1 MAADEILGISGQ
13 MDISDIQQSL
23 DKLINDLNLLGVK
36 TDEVSSKMTKALN
49 DIAQSSASDSEKTKQ
64 SVQTLKQGIEE
75 INKSLADTPEAL
87 KKLASEAQTAE
98 ATIDKLQKRLSET
111 TEGSQKWNEINEQL
125 KSQQSLVEKLNNE
138 YLSMLG
144 TFGSTQQYVGTLN
157 AAIDTLNAG
166 RSIST
171 AATGAN
177 ATVHAGAAA
186 AVGTE
191 SVAHGVNAEK
201 IGTETQAVKDNTQAY
216 QKAVEA
222 NQQRTET
229 ANAEA
234 AALDKLTERILQGKT
249 SEEEYIKAK
258 ESAEARYRQLMSEQ
272 TDLLE
277 KEKKAREAATTFKF
291 VDGNIVDNNNE
302 MNARAADA
310 LLERANKLKTEAN
323 EIASSLQRLSDAY
336 TSTAQ
341 KAETE
346 QKRETE
352 STNKTL
358 DAIRAKEDELKK
370 LNEQL
375 EQMQAHHANGWGGD
389 FISTM
394 RKGDNPFT
402 TIKDY
407 FAEGDAI
414 KEKQQQIAEVTA
426 QLEKLRTATEETKT
440 ASTDMWSGMSKN
452 DIATVIQA
460 DINQLKILKN
470 DYSEIAQVYGKNS
483 DKANENKQKQDEITR
498 EIIQGKEK
506 LREMGASY
514 KDVTEE
520 AKKSAKE
527 TQNIGKEAEKAEKK
541 VKGIFG
547 GLKSSFAGLMK
558 GDFSALFGF
567 IGKIGAWGAAI
578 AAVGKGLYDMSKAA
592 EAFRV
597 SLQPLDHYMDSDKI
611 KDLRQNILALSAT
624 TSKSC
629 VDMAQ
634 SATQFVKVWDGLN
647 DSPEAL
653 TRMIK
658 AANEFGALA
667 GKTSAES
674 AKNIAEI
681 SGEYHLTADEA
692 TKMSNVIATASR
704 NTTSSFGEMAEA
716 IKSAGS
722 TASLYGISFKEMSSL
737 IGFSSNQFGG
747 ASKAASKF
755 SMLLMSMSKL
765 QKEYNPSMV
774 GMVTALKNL
783 KEAYDRGENVGEKFM
798 ARNRA
803 TAMYFIKNA
812 EAIEKYTKTIGN
824 AATKEEL
831 LADINTRADVNLKKL
846 NNAWNGFLTSLNAN
860 LTPVLTNILRF
871 FNRIIGGAS
880 RTADEL
886 NYLKNYD
893 KNHKG
898 SRKSA
903 KYVDSATSG
912 MGAFPES
919 AVVAMGANESYQS
932 NKKENLELYR
942 KQRDRLQKWYEA
954 GVNAAKRRYKNASS
968 VALAN
973 AGENVVRNVLKKSGN
988 KYSEFNTDI
997 LDDFLS
1003 RQRRSTYAMQQKTI
1017 NTDVKLGGIGGKEG
1031 TQEKNKTVEKQK
1043 KAQEELNKMLL
1054 ELEQKNIDATI
1065 ALMKE
1070 GTEKKLKEIDNDYKK
1085 RLAEIK
1091 KQEDEFRKKNK
1102 EAGKGT
1108 TLTDAQSKAIEE
1120 SKALASQDRSKK
1132 IEKLNN
1138 DLIESEKSGLYAFL
1152 KEYGDIQDK
1161 KLAITEEYADKIAK
1175 AENAYQ
1181 KASLANQRD
1190 NELKKLDASDVF
1202 EQIDW
1207 ENVFSDLSSHTKKY
1221 LESLRNQLQTLLK
1234 SGKLTDIEDIAKVQE
1249 KINDINS
1256 EISKQGGLFDFV
1268 GEKQQEHIRRINEA
1282 KEAQEALNSAKSKEV
1297 DIEKQYEEALK
1308 AANYKATDLGV
1319 RAIGDDTA
1327 GIQSNLDKFGIDKST
1342 KEYKEMSTLLSQL
1355 AVLEGKLAEARKKT
1369 AKATAEAKSKEDSA
1383 KRSSAQSVADWF
1395 TNAQEFITK
1404 KGIDE
1409 LPELFEKLGM
1419 SGVAKKASEGLS
1431 AFNDA
1436 SGAAVDFANH
1446 NYIGALTKGVSAI
1459 QGFTS
1464 VLGIGG
1470 DNTAKMQ
1477 NSIDALTQ
1485 KNNVLAQCLDNLN
1498 DTIQNSSLYKAQA
1511 AYEDAKKLTAQSE
1524 ANEQNKMYYE
1534 AEKHGRWRVSL
1545 NKSVEDNKGWKT
1557 AMSTVSS
1564 LLGRNIKS
1572 SWDFLHL
1579 SAEEMAKIRDYD
1591 QGETLNKILNEYRKE
1606 GGKNG
1611 KSGEI
1616 PDMVLSYIKNYE
1628 NAQKKLDEQM
1638 TERLTNM
1645 SFDDLKSNFKDT
1657 LKDMSKSAK
1666 DFADDFSGYLFDAV
1680 MDAKIGDLLDN
1691 ELQSFYD
1698 EWAKMAENGLTSDEI
1713 SQLNKKYNDIVQKG
1727 MQYRDEAAKI
1737 TGYAEVSSQ
1746 SATNKAIE
1754 AITADQAST
1763 LIGIGYAMQIAVEQG
1778 NETRA
1783 QICADISVMRSFA
1796 ENMAVNMTEM
1806 RDIQYEG
1813 LGQLQQIVKNTAPI
1827 ILIREDIANMYK
1839 LMKKNY

>member
-13 MDISDIQQSL
+13 MDISDIQSSI
-23 DKLINDLNLLGVK
+23 DKLCDSLTRVGVD
-36 TDEVSSKMTKALN
+36 TEALSERMTKALT
-49 DIAQSSASDSEKTKQ
+49 DVSKSDDDLATKTQ
-64 SVQTLKQGIEE
+64 RAMQI
-75 INKSLADTPEAL
+75 
-87 KKLASEAQTAE
+87 
-98 ATIDKLQKRLSET
+98 
-111 TEGSQKWNEINEQL
+111 L
-125 KSQQSLVEKLNNE
+125 KSAMDDAVKSIQIVPDMIDNANKKVGDIESSISKLNEKLNDTE
-138 YLSMLG
+138 K
-144 TFGSTQQYVGTLN
+144 GSGAFEAITRQIN
-157 AAIDTLNAG
+157 AQKQSLQLAKEDVIELTDSYNHAKN
-166 RSIST
+166 SISEVGG
-171 AATGAN
+171 AYQALGALSVASTGAN
-177 ATVHAGAAA
+177 SAQTVSNSAVSASATAAATATV
-186 AVGTE
+186 
-191 SVAHGVNAEK
+191 
-201 IGTETQAVKDNTQAY
+201 
-216 QKAVEA
+216 
-222 NQQRTET
+222 
-229 ANAEA
+229 AEA
-234 AALDKLTERILQGKT
+234 AAHSANTAAATINAVAESQNAQATQQLTDSLREYISVSAGRAEIDRMQSENAKDLKSDIKLYEDTIKEIQNTLNTSDFSGKIKETTEQIEKYKLKISSYKQEIKNLSADENSTGQGVNYYNRLISSAEQKISDLQKKVNEWGQEQNRLNSDLQEYNTLLDAAKRIQSGEKLTDSFKST
-249 SEEEYIKAK
+249 AK
-258 ESAEARYRQLMSEQ
+258 E
-272 TDLLE
+272 
-277 KEKKAREAATTFKF
+277 
-291 VDGNIVDNNNE
+291 
-302 MNARAADA
+302 
-310 LLERANKLKTEAN
+310 
-323 EIASSLQRLSDAY
+323 
-336 TSTAQ
+336 
-341 KAETE
+341 
-346 QKRETE
+346 
-352 STNKTL
+352 
-358 DAIRAKEDELKK
+358 AKE
-370 LNEQL
+370 
-375 EQMQAHHANGWGGD
+375 
-389 FISTM
+389 T
-394 RKGDNPFT
+394 
-402 TIKDY
+402 
-407 FAEGDAI
+407 
-414 KEKQQQIAEVTA
+414 
-426 QLEKLRTATEETKT
+426 
-440 ASTDMWSGMSKN
+440 
-452 DIATVIQA
+452 
-460 DINQLKILKN
+460 
-470 DYSEIAQVYGKNS
+470 
-483 DKANENKQKQDEITR
+483 
-498 EIIQGKEK
+498 
-506 LREMGASY
+506 
-514 KDVTEE
+514 
-520 AKKSAKE
+520 AKE
-527 TQNIGKEAEKAEKK
+527 TQNIGKEAEAAGKK

-578 AAVGKGLYDMSKAA
+578 AAVGKELYDMSKAA
-592 EAFRV
+592 ESFRV

-824 AATKEEL
+824 AAAKEEL
-831 LADINTRADVNLKKL
+831 LSDINTRADVNLKKL

-1102 EAGKGT
+1102 EAGKGA

-1207 ENVFSDLSSHTKKY
+1207 ENVFADLSSHTKEY
-1221 LESLRNQLQTLLK
+1221 LVSLRTQLQSLLK
-1234 SGKLTDIEDIAKVQE
+1234 SGKLTDVSDISKVQE
-1249 KINDINS
+1249 KINDLNS

-1282 KEAQEALNSAKSKEV
+1282 KEAQEALNLAKSKEV

-1369 AKATAEAKSKEDSA
+1369 AKATAEAKSKEDGA

-1395 TNAQEFITK
+1395 ADAQEFITK

-1409 LPELFEKLGM
+1409 LPGLFENLGM
-1419 SGVAKKASEGLS
+1419 GGVAKKASKGLS

-1436 SGAAVDFANH
+1436 SGAAADFATG
-1446 NYIGALTKGVSAI
+1446 NYVGALTKGVSAI

-1498 DTIQNSSLYKAQA
+1498 NTIQNSSLYEAQN
-1511 AYEDAKKLTAQSE
+1511 AYEEAKKLLAQSE

-1564 LLGRNIKS
+1564 LLGRTVKS

-1579 SAEEMAKIRDYD
+1579 SAEEMKKIRDYD
-1591 QGETLNKILNEYRKE
+1591 GGELLNNILNEYRKE
-1606 GGKNG
+1606 GGKHG
-1611 KSGEI
+1611 KSDQI
-1616 PDMVLSYIKNYE
+1616 PDMVMNYIKNYA
-1628 NAQKKLDEQM
+1628 NAQKELDEQM
-1638 TERLTNM
+1638 IGRLTNI

-1680 MDAKIGDLLDN
+1680 LDAKIGDLLN
-1691 ELQSFYD
+1691 KELQSFYD

-1783 QICADISVMRSFA
+1783 QICADISVMRNFA

>member
-13 MDISDIQQSL
+13 MDISDIQSSI
-23 DKLINDLNLLGVK
+23 DKLCDSLTRVGIDTEALS
-36 TDEVSSKMTKALN
+36 ERMTKALTDVSKSDDDLATKTQRAMQILKSAMDDAVKSIQIVPDMIDNANKRVGDIESSISKLNEKLN
-49 DIAQSSASDSEKTKQ
+49 DTEKGSGAFEAITRQINAQKQSLQLAKEDVIELTDSYNHAKNSISEVSGAYQALGALSVASTGANSAQTVSNSAVSASATAAATAT
-64 SVQTLKQGIEE
+64 V
-75 INKSLADTPEAL
+75 
-87 KKLASEAQTAE
+87 AE
-98 ATIDKLQKRLSET
+98 ATAHSANTAAATANAVAESQNAQATQQLTDSLREYISVSAGRAEIDRMQSENAKDLKSDIKLYEDTIKEIQNTLNTSDFSGKIKET
-111 TEGSQKWNEINEQL
+111 TEQIEKYKLKISSYKQEIKNLSADENSTGQGVNYYNRLISSAEQKISDLQKKVNEWGQEQSRL
-125 KSQQSLVEKLNNE
+125 NSDLQEYNTLLDAAKRIQSGEKLTD
-138 YLSMLG
+138 S
-144 TFGSTQQYVGTLN
+144 FK
-157 AAIDTLNAG
+157 
-166 RSIST
+166 ST
-171 AATGAN
+171 AK
-177 ATVHAGAAA
+177 
-186 AVGTE
+186 E
-191 SVAHGVNAEK
+191 
-201 IGTETQAVKDNTQAY
+201 
-216 QKAVEA
+216 
-222 NQQRTET
+222 
-229 ANAEA
+229 
-234 AALDKLTERILQGKT
+234 
-249 SEEEYIKAK
+249 AK
-258 ESAEARYRQLMSEQ
+258 E
-272 TDLLE
+272 T
-277 KEKKAREAATTFKF
+277 
-291 VDGNIVDNNNE
+291 
-302 MNARAADA
+302 
-310 LLERANKLKTEAN
+310 
-323 EIASSLQRLSDAY
+323 
-336 TSTAQ
+336 
-341 KAETE
+341 
-346 QKRETE
+346 
-352 STNKTL
+352 
-358 DAIRAKEDELKK
+358 
-370 LNEQL
+370 
-375 EQMQAHHANGWGGD
+375 
-389 FISTM
+389 
-394 RKGDNPFT
+394 
-402 TIKDY
+402 
-407 FAEGDAI
+407 
-414 KEKQQQIAEVTA
+414 
-426 QLEKLRTATEETKT
+426 
-440 ASTDMWSGMSKN
+440 
-452 DIATVIQA
+452 
-460 DINQLKILKN
+460 
-470 DYSEIAQVYGKNS
+470 
-483 DKANENKQKQDEITR
+483 
-498 EIIQGKEK
+498 
-506 LREMGASY
+506 
-514 KDVTEE
+514 
-520 AKKSAKE
+520 AKE
-527 TQNIGKEAEKAEKK
+527 TQNIGKEAEAAGKK

-783 KEAYDRGENVGEKFM
+783 KAAYDRGENVGEKFM

-1181 KASLANQRD
+1181 KASLEQQRD
-1190 NELKKLDASDVF
+1190 NELRSINKENIF

-1256 EISKQGGLFDFV
+1256 EISKQGGIFDFV
-1268 GEKQQEHIRRINEA
+1268 GTKQQEQIRRINEA
-1282 KEAQEALNSAKSKEV
+1282 KEAQEALNAAKSKEA

-1342 KEYKEMSTLLSQL
+1342 KEYKEMSTLISQL

-1369 AKATAEAKSKEDSA
+1369 AKATAEAKSKEDGA

-1409 LPELFEKLGM
+1409 LPGLFENLGM

-1436 SGAAVDFANH
+1436 SGAAADFATG
-1446 NYIGALTKGVSAI
+1446 NYVGALTKGVSAI

-1477 NSIDALTQ
+1477 NSIDELTQ
-1485 KNNVLAQCLDNLN
+1485 KNNILAQCLDNLN
-1498 DTIQNSSLYKAQA
+1498 DTIQNSSLYEAQN
-1511 AYEDAKKLTAQSE
+1511 AYEEAKKLTAQSE

-1564 LLGRNIKS
+1564 LLGKTVKS

-1579 SAEEMAKIRDYD
+1579 SAEEMKKIRDYD
-1591 QGETLNKILNEYRKE
+1591 GGELLNNILNEYRKE

-1611 KSGEI
+1611 KSDQI
-1616 PDMVLSYIKNYE
+1616 PDMVTNYIKNYA
-1628 NAQKKLDEQM
+1628 NAQKELDEQM
-1638 TERLTNM
+1638 IRRLTNM

-1666 DFADDFSGYLFDAV
+1666 DFADDFSGYLFNAV
-1680 MDAKIGDLLDN
+1680 LDAKIGDLLDK

-1763 LIGIGYAMQIAVEQG
+1763 LIGISYAMQIAVEQG

>member
-13 MDISDIQQSL
+13 MDISDIQSSI
-23 DKLINDLNLLGVK
+23 DKLCDSLTRVGVD
-36 TDEVSSKMTKALN
+36 TEALSERMTKALT
-49 DIAQSSASDSEKTKQ
+49 DVSKSDDDLATKTQ
-64 SVQTLKQGIEE
+64 RAMQI
-75 INKSLADTPEAL
+75 
-87 KKLASEAQTAE
+87 
-98 ATIDKLQKRLSET
+98 
-111 TEGSQKWNEINEQL
+111 L
-125 KSQQSLVEKLNNE
+125 KSAMDDAVKSIQIVPDMIDNANKKVGDIESSISKLNEKLNDTE
-138 YLSMLG
+138 K
-144 TFGSTQQYVGTLN
+144 GSGAFEAITRQIN
-157 AAIDTLNAG
+157 AQKQSLQLAKEDVIELTDSYNHAKN
-166 RSIST
+166 SISEVGG
-171 AATGAN
+171 AYQALGALSVASTGAN
-177 ATVHAGAAA
+177 SAQTVSNSAVSASATAAATATV
-186 AVGTE
+186 
-191 SVAHGVNAEK
+191 
-201 IGTETQAVKDNTQAY
+201 
-216 QKAVEA
+216 
-222 NQQRTET
+222 
-229 ANAEA
+229 AEA
-234 AALDKLTERILQGKT
+234 AAHSANTAAATANAVAESQNAQATQQLTDSLREYISVSAGRAEIDRMQSENAKDLKSDIKLYEDTIKEIQNTLNTSDFSGKIKETTEQIEKYKLKISSYKQEIKNLSADENSTGQGVNYYNRLISSAEQKISDLHKKVNEWGQEQSRLNSDLQEYNTLLDAAKRIQSGEKLTDSFKST
-249 SEEEYIKAK
+249 AK
-258 ESAEARYRQLMSEQ
+258 E
-272 TDLLE
+272 
-277 KEKKAREAATTFKF
+277 
-291 VDGNIVDNNNE
+291 
-302 MNARAADA
+302 
-310 LLERANKLKTEAN
+310 
-323 EIASSLQRLSDAY
+323 
-336 TSTAQ
+336 
-341 KAETE
+341 
-346 QKRETE
+346 
-352 STNKTL
+352 
-358 DAIRAKEDELKK
+358 AKE
-370 LNEQL
+370 
-375 EQMQAHHANGWGGD
+375 
-389 FISTM
+389 T
-394 RKGDNPFT
+394 
-402 TIKDY
+402 
-407 FAEGDAI
+407 
-414 KEKQQQIAEVTA
+414 
-426 QLEKLRTATEETKT
+426 
-440 ASTDMWSGMSKN
+440 
-452 DIATVIQA
+452 
-460 DINQLKILKN
+460 
-470 DYSEIAQVYGKNS
+470 
-483 DKANENKQKQDEITR
+483 
-498 EIIQGKEK
+498 
-506 LREMGASY
+506 
-514 KDVTEE
+514 
-520 AKKSAKE
+520 AKE
-527 TQNIGKEAEKAEKK
+527 TQNIGKEAEAAGKK

-674 AKNIAEI
+674 AKSIAEI

-783 KEAYDRGENVGEKFM
+783 KAAYDRGENVGEKFM

-919 AVVAMGANESYQS
+919 AVVAMGANESYKS
-932 NKKENLELYR
+932 NRKENLELYR

-1181 KASLANQRD
+1181 KASLEQQRD
-1190 NELKKLDASDVF
+1190 NELRSINKENIF

-1282 KEAQEALNSAKSKEV
+1282 KEAQEALNAAKSKEA

-1327 GIQSNLDKFGIDKST
+1327 DIQSNLDKFGIDKST

-1395 TNAQEFITK
+1395 TNKEQFITEK
-1404 KGIDE
+1404 DIDE

-1564 LLGRNIKS
+1564 LLGRTVKS

>member
-13 MDISDIQQSL
+13 MDISDIQSSI
-23 DKLINDLNLLGVK
+23 DKLCDSLTRVGVD
-36 TDEVSSKMTKALN
+36 TEALSERMTKALT
-49 DIAQSSASDSEKTKQ
+49 DVSKSDDDLATKTQ
-64 SVQTLKQGIEE
+64 RAMQI
-75 INKSLADTPEAL
+75 
-87 KKLASEAQTAE
+87 
-98 ATIDKLQKRLSET
+98 
-111 TEGSQKWNEINEQL
+111 L
-125 KSQQSLVEKLNNE
+125 KSAMDDAVKSIQIVPGMIDNANKKVADIESSISKLNEKLNDTE
-138 YLSMLG
+138 K
-144 TFGSTQQYVGTLN
+144 GSGAFEAITRQIN
-157 AAIDTLNAG
+157 AQKQSLQLAKEDVIELTDSYNHAKN
-166 RSIST
+166 SISEVSG
-171 AATGAN
+171 AYQALGALSVASTGAN
-177 ATVHAGAAA
+177 SAQTVSNSAVSASATAAATATV
-186 AVGTE
+186 
-191 SVAHGVNAEK
+191 
-201 IGTETQAVKDNTQAY
+201 
-216 QKAVEA
+216 
-222 NQQRTET
+222 
-229 ANAEA
+229 AEA
-234 AALDKLTERILQGKT
+234 AAHSTNTVAATANAVAESQNAQATQQLTDSLREYISVSAGRAEIDRMQSENAKDLKSDIKLYEDTIKEIQNTLNTSDFSGKIKETTEQIEKYKLKISSYKQEIKNLSADENSTGQGVNYYNRLISSAEQKISNLQQKVNEWGQEQNRLNSDLQEYNTLLDAAKRIQSGEKLTDSFKST
-249 SEEEYIKAK
+249 AK
-258 ESAEARYRQLMSEQ
+258 E
-272 TDLLE
+272 
-277 KEKKAREAATTFKF
+277 
-291 VDGNIVDNNNE
+291 
-302 MNARAADA
+302 
-310 LLERANKLKTEAN
+310 
-323 EIASSLQRLSDAY
+323 
-336 TSTAQ
+336 
-341 KAETE
+341 
-346 QKRETE
+346 
-352 STNKTL
+352 
-358 DAIRAKEDELKK
+358 AKE
-370 LNEQL
+370 
-375 EQMQAHHANGWGGD
+375 
-389 FISTM
+389 T
-394 RKGDNPFT
+394 
-402 TIKDY
+402 
-407 FAEGDAI
+407 
-414 KEKQQQIAEVTA
+414 
-426 QLEKLRTATEETKT
+426 
-440 ASTDMWSGMSKN
+440 
-452 DIATVIQA
+452 
-460 DINQLKILKN
+460 
-470 DYSEIAQVYGKNS
+470 
-483 DKANENKQKQDEITR
+483 
-498 EIIQGKEK
+498 
-506 LREMGASY
+506 
-514 KDVTEE
+514 
-520 AKKSAKE
+520 AKE
-527 TQNIGKEAEKAEKK
+527 TQNIGKEAEAAGKK

-578 AAVGKGLYDMSKAA
+578 ATVGKGLYDMSKAA

-912 MGAFPES
+912 IGAFPES

-973 AGENVVRNVLKKSGN
+973 AGENVVRNVLKKYGN

-997 LDDFLS
+997 LDDFLL

-1108 TLTDAQSKAIEE
+1108 TLTDAESKAIED
-1120 SKALASQDRSKK
+1120 SKTLASQDRSKK

-1181 KASLANQRD
+1181 KASLEQQRD
-1190 NELKKLDASDVF
+1190 NELRSINKENIF

-1207 ENVFSDLSSHTKKY
+1207 ENVFSDLSSHTKEY

-1369 AKATAEAKSKEDSA
+1369 AKATAEAKSKEDGA

-1395 TNAQEFITK
+1395 ADAQEFITK

-1409 LPELFEKLGM
+1409 LPGLFENLGM
-1419 SGVAKKASEGLS
+1419 GGVAKKASKGLS

-1436 SGAAVDFANH
+1436 SGAAADFATG
-1446 NYIGALTKGVSAI
+1446 NYVGALTKGVSAI

-1545 NKSVEDNKGWKT
+1545 NKSVEDNKGWKS

-1564 LLGRNIKS
+1564 LLGRTVKS

-1638 TERLTNM
+1638 KGRLTNM
-1645 SFDDLKSNFKDT
+1645 SFDDLKSNFKNT

>member
-13 MDISDIQQSL
+13 MDISDIQSSI
-23 DKLINDLNLLGVK
+23 DKLCDSLTRVGVD
-36 TDEVSSKMTKALN
+36 TEALSERMTKALT
-49 DIAQSSASDSEKTKQ
+49 DVSKSDDDLATKTQ
-64 SVQTLKQGIEE
+64 RAMQI
-75 INKSLADTPEAL
+75 
-87 KKLASEAQTAE
+87 
-98 ATIDKLQKRLSET
+98 
-111 TEGSQKWNEINEQL
+111 L
-125 KSQQSLVEKLNNE
+125 KSAMDDAVKSIQIVPDMIDNANKKVGDIESSISKLNEKLNDTE
-138 YLSMLG
+138 K
-144 TFGSTQQYVGTLN
+144 GSGAFEAITRQIN
-157 AAIDTLNAG
+157 AQKQSLQLAKEDVIELTDSYNHAKN
-166 RSIST
+166 SISEVGG
-171 AATGAN
+171 AYQALGALSVASTGAN
-177 ATVHAGAAA
+177 SAQTVSNSAVSASATAAATATV
-186 AVGTE
+186 
-191 SVAHGVNAEK
+191 
-201 IGTETQAVKDNTQAY
+201 
-216 QKAVEA
+216 
-222 NQQRTET
+222 
-229 ANAEA
+229 AEA
-234 AALDKLTERILQGKT
+234 AAHSANTAAATANAVAESQNAQATQQLTDSLREYISVSAGRAEIDRMQSENAKDLKSDIKLYEDTIKEIQNTLNTSDFSGKIKETTEQIEKYKLKISSYKQEIKNLSADENSTGQGVNYYNRLISSAEQKISDLQKKVNEWGQEHSRLNSDLQEYNTLLDAAKRIQSGEKLTDSFKST
-249 SEEEYIKAK
+249 AK
-258 ESAEARYRQLMSEQ
+258 E
-272 TDLLE
+272 
-277 KEKKAREAATTFKF
+277 
-291 VDGNIVDNNNE
+291 
-302 MNARAADA
+302 
-310 LLERANKLKTEAN
+310 
-323 EIASSLQRLSDAY
+323 
-336 TSTAQ
+336 
-341 KAETE
+341 
-346 QKRETE
+346 
-352 STNKTL
+352 
-358 DAIRAKEDELKK
+358 AKE
-370 LNEQL
+370 
-375 EQMQAHHANGWGGD
+375 
-389 FISTM
+389 T
-394 RKGDNPFT
+394 
-402 TIKDY
+402 
-407 FAEGDAI
+407 
-414 KEKQQQIAEVTA
+414 
-426 QLEKLRTATEETKT
+426 
-440 ASTDMWSGMSKN
+440 
-452 DIATVIQA
+452 
-460 DINQLKILKN
+460 
-470 DYSEIAQVYGKNS
+470 
-483 DKANENKQKQDEITR
+483 
-498 EIIQGKEK
+498 
-506 LREMGASY
+506 
-514 KDVTEE
+514 
-520 AKKSAKE
+520 AKE

-1207 ENVFSDLSSHTKKY
+1207 ENVFADLSSHTKEY
-1221 LESLRNQLQTLLK
+1221 LVSLRTQLQSLLK
-1234 SGKLTDIEDIAKVQE
+1234 SGKLTDVSDISKVQE
-1249 KINDINS
+1249 KINDLNA
-1256 EISKQGGLFDFV
+1256 EISKQGGIFDFV
-1268 GEKQQEHIRRINEA
+1268 GTKQQEQIRRINEA
-1282 KEAQEALNSAKSKEV
+1282 KEAQEALNAAKSKEA

-1327 GIQSNLDKFGIDKST
+1327 DIQSNLDKFGIDKST

-1395 TNAQEFITK
+1395 TNKEQFITEK
-1404 KGIDE
+1404 DIDE

-1485 KNNVLAQCLDNLN
+1485 QNNVFAQCLDNLN

-1511 AYEDAKKLTAQSE
+1511 AYKDAKKLIAQSE

-1534 AEKHGRWRVSL
+1534 AEKHGRLRVSL
-1545 NKSVEDNKGWKT
+1545 NKSVEDNKGWKR

-1564 LLGRNIKS
+1564 LLGRTVKS

-1579 SAEEMAKIRDYD
+1579 SAEEMAKIRNYD
-1591 QGETLNKILNEYRKE
+1591 QGETLDKILNEYRKE

-1616 PDMVLSYIKNYE
+1616 PNMVLSYIKNYE
-1628 NAQKKLDEQM
+1628 NAQKKLDKQM
-1638 TERLTNM
+1638 TGRLSNM
-1645 SFDDLKSNFKDT
+1645 SFDDLKSNFKNT

-1680 MDAKIGDLLDN
+1680 MDAKIGDLLDK

-1713 SQLNKKYNDIVQKG
+1713 SQLNKKYNDIVLKG

>member
-13 MDISDIQQSL
+13 MDISDIQSSI
-23 DKLINDLNLLGVK
+23 DKLCDSLTRVGIDTEALS
-36 TDEVSSKMTKALN
+36 ERMTKALTDVSKSDDDLATKTQRAMQILKSAMDDAVKSIQIVPDMIDNANKRVGDIESSISKLNEKLN
-49 DIAQSSASDSEKTKQ
+49 DTEKGSGAFEAITRQINAQKQSLQLAKEDVIELTDSYNHAKNSISEVSGAYQALGALSVASTGANSAQTVSNSAVSASATAAATAT
-64 SVQTLKQGIEE
+64 V
-75 INKSLADTPEAL
+75 
-87 KKLASEAQTAE
+87 AE
-98 ATIDKLQKRLSET
+98 ATAHSANTAAATANAVAESQNAQATQQLTDSLRGYISVSAGRAEIDRMQSENAKDLKSDIKLYEDTIKEIQNTLNTSDFSGKIKET
-111 TEGSQKWNEINEQL
+111 TEQIEKYKLKISSYKQEIKNLSADENSTGQGVNYYNRLISSAEQKISDLQKKVNEWGQEQSRL
-125 KSQQSLVEKLNNE
+125 NSDLQEYNTLLDAAKRIQSGEKLTD
-138 YLSMLG
+138 S
-144 TFGSTQQYVGTLN
+144 FK
-157 AAIDTLNAG
+157 
-166 RSIST
+166 ST
-171 AATGAN
+171 AK
-177 ATVHAGAAA
+177 
-186 AVGTE
+186 E
-191 SVAHGVNAEK
+191 
-201 IGTETQAVKDNTQAY
+201 
-216 QKAVEA
+216 
-222 NQQRTET
+222 
-229 ANAEA
+229 
-234 AALDKLTERILQGKT
+234 
-249 SEEEYIKAK
+249 AK
-258 ESAEARYRQLMSEQ
+258 E
-272 TDLLE
+272 T
-277 KEKKAREAATTFKF
+277 
-291 VDGNIVDNNNE
+291 
-302 MNARAADA
+302 
-310 LLERANKLKTEAN
+310 
-323 EIASSLQRLSDAY
+323 
-336 TSTAQ
+336 
-341 KAETE
+341 
-346 QKRETE
+346 
-352 STNKTL
+352 
-358 DAIRAKEDELKK
+358 
-370 LNEQL
+370 
-375 EQMQAHHANGWGGD
+375 
-389 FISTM
+389 
-394 RKGDNPFT
+394 
-402 TIKDY
+402 
-407 FAEGDAI
+407 
-414 KEKQQQIAEVTA
+414 
-426 QLEKLRTATEETKT
+426 
-440 ASTDMWSGMSKN
+440 
-452 DIATVIQA
+452 
-460 DINQLKILKN
+460 
-470 DYSEIAQVYGKNS
+470 
-483 DKANENKQKQDEITR
+483 
-498 EIIQGKEK
+498 
-506 LREMGASY
+506 
-514 KDVTEE
+514 
-520 AKKSAKE
+520 AKE
-527 TQNIGKEAEKAEKK
+527 TQNIGKEAEAAGKK

-567 IGKIGAWGAAI
+567 VGKIGAWGAAI

-674 AKNIAEI
+674 AKSIAEI

-812 EAIEKYTKTIGN
+812 EAIEKYTKAIGN

-932 NKKENLELYR
+932 NKKENLKLYR

-1181 KASLANQRD
+1181 KASLEQQRD
-1190 NELKKLDASDVF
+1190 NELRSINKENIF

-1409 LPELFEKLGM
+1409 LPELFENLGM

-1464 VLGIGG
+1464 FLGIGG

-1579 SAEEMAKIRDYD
+1579 SADEMAKIRDYD

-1638 TERLTNM
+1638 TGRLTNM

-1763 LIGIGYAMQIAVEQG
+1763 LIGISYAMQIAVEQG

>member
-13 MDISDIQQSL
+13 MDISDIQSSL
-23 DKLINDLNLLGVK
+23 DKLCDSLTRVGVD
-36 TDEVSSKMTKALN
+36 TEALSERMTKALSDVSQSDN
-49 DIAQSSASDSEKTKQ
+49 DLATKTQRAMQILKSAMDEAVKSIQIVPNMIDDANKKVGDIESSISKLNEKLNDTEKGSGAFEAITRQINAQKQSLQLAKEDVIELTDSYNHAKNSISEVGGAYQALGALSVASTGANSAQTVSNSAVSASAT
-64 SVQTLKQGIEE
+64 TAAAAI
-75 INKSLADTPEAL
+75 
-87 KKLASEAQTAE
+87 TAE
-98 ATIDKLQKRLSET
+98 AGANT
-111 TEGSQKWNEINEQL
+111 
-125 KSQQSLVEKLNNE
+125 
-138 YLSMLG
+138 
-144 TFGSTQQYVGTLN
+144 
-157 AAIDTLNAG
+157 
-166 RSIST
+166 IST
-171 AATGAN
+171 AA
-177 ATVHAGAAA
+177 AAA
-186 AVGTE
+186 NTAAKSENAQATQQLTKSLKEYMSVEAGQAEIERMQTE
-191 SVAHGVNAEK
+191 S
-201 IGTETQAVKDNTQAY
+201 
-216 QKAVEA
+216 
-222 NQQRTET
+222 
-229 ANAEA
+229 
-234 AALDKLTERILQGKT
+234 
-249 SEEEYIKAK
+249 AK
-258 ESAEARYRQLMSEQ
+258 EL
-272 TDLLE
+272 
-277 KEKKAREAATTFKF
+277 
-291 VDGNIVDNNNE
+291 
-302 MNARAADA
+302 
-310 LLERANKLKTEAN
+310 
-323 EIASSLQRLSDAY
+323 
-336 TSTAQ
+336 
-341 KAETE
+341 
-346 QKRETE
+346 
-352 STNKTL
+352 
-358 DAIRAKEDELKK
+358 
-370 LNEQL
+370 
-375 EQMQAHHANGWGGD
+375 
-389 FISTM
+389 
-394 RKGDNPFT
+394 
-402 TIKDY
+402 
-407 FAEGDAI
+407 
-414 KEKQQQIAEVTA
+414 
-426 QLEKLRTATEETKT
+426 
-440 ASTDMWSGMSKN
+440 
-452 DIATVIQA
+452 QA
-460 DINQLKILKN
+460 DIKMYEEVIKSIQDTLGTKF
-470 DYSEIAQVYGKNS
+470 GKSLEETN
-483 DKANENKQKQDEITR
+483 AAIEKQKSKLEEYKQALANLTAEENVGGGGTLYYNARIRETQ
-498 EIIQGKEK
+498 EIIEQLQAQAHEQETLNNDLQEYNTLLDVAKRIQKGEN
-506 LREMGASY
+506 LTGSY
-514 KDVTEE
+514 KEAAKE
-520 AKKSAKE
+520 AKETAKE
-527 TQNIGKEAEKAEKK
+527 TQNIGKEAEAAGKK
-541 VKGIFG
+541 VKRIFG

-674 AKNIAEI
+674 AKSIAEI

-692 TKMSNVIATASR
+692 TKISNVIATASR

-783 KEAYDRGENVGEKFM
+783 KAAYDRGENVGEKFM

-919 AVVAMGANESYQS
+919 TVVAMGANESYRN
-932 NKKENLELYR
+932 NKKENLELYK

-954 GVNAAKRRYKNASS
+954 GVNAAKRRYQNASP

-1017 NTDVKLGGIGGKEG
+1017 NTNVKLGGIGGKQG
-1031 TQEKNKTVEKQK
+1031 KNETAEKQK

-1065 ALMKE
+1065 ALMQE

-1181 KASLANQRD
+1181 KASLEQQRD
-1190 NELKKLDASDVF
+1190 NELRSIDKENIF

-1369 AKATAEAKSKEDSA
+1369 AKATAEAKSKEDGA
-1383 KRSSAQSVADWF
+1383 KRSSAQRVADWF
-1395 TNAQEFITK
+1395 ADAQEFITK

-1409 LPELFEKLGM
+1409 LPNLFENLGM
-1419 SGVAKKASEGLS
+1419 SGVAKKASDGLS
-1431 AFNDA
+1431 AFNNA
-1436 SGAAVDFANH
+1436 SGAAADFASG

-1459 QGFTS
+1459 QDFTS

-1477 NSIDALTQ
+1477 DSIDALAQ

-1545 NKSVEDNKGWKT
+1545 NKSVEDNKGWKR
-1557 AMSTVSS
+1557 AMSTVTSI
-1564 LLGRNIKS
+1564 LGKTVKS

-1666 DFADDFSGYLFDAV
+1666 DFADDFSGYLFNAV
-1680 MDAKIGDLLDN
+1680 LDAKIGDLLDK

-1763 LIGIGYAMQIAVEQG
+1763 LIGISYAMQIAVEQG

>member
-13 MDISDIQQSL
+13 MDISDIQSSI
-23 DKLINDLNLLGVK
+23 DKLCDSLTRVGIDTEALS
-36 TDEVSSKMTKALN
+36 ERMTKALT
-49 DIAQSSASDSEKTKQ
+49 DVSKSDDDLATKTQ
-64 SVQTLKQGIEE
+64 RAMQI
-75 INKSLADTPEAL
+75 
-87 KKLASEAQTAE
+87 
-98 ATIDKLQKRLSET
+98 
-111 TEGSQKWNEINEQL
+111 L
-125 KSQQSLVEKLNNE
+125 KSAMDDAVKSIQIVPDMIDNANKRVGDIESSISKLNEKLNDTE
-138 YLSMLG
+138 K
-144 TFGSTQQYVGTLN
+144 GSGAFEAITRQIN
-157 AAIDTLNAG
+157 AQKQSLQLAKEDVIELTDSYNHAKN
-166 RSIST
+166 SISEVSG
-171 AATGAN
+171 AYQALGALSVASTGAN
-177 ATVHAGAAA
+177 SAQTVSNSAVSASATAAATATV
-186 AVGTE
+186 
-191 SVAHGVNAEK
+191 
-201 IGTETQAVKDNTQAY
+201 
-216 QKAVEA
+216 
-222 NQQRTET
+222 
-229 ANAEA
+229 AEA
-234 AALDKLTERILQGKT
+234 AAHSANTAAATANAVAESQNAQATQQLTDSLREYISVSAGRAEIDRMQSENAKDLKSDIKLYEDTIKEIQNTLNTSDFSGKIKETTEQIEKYKLKISSYKQEIKNLSADENSTGQGVNYYNRLISSAEQKISDLQKKVNEWGQEQSRLNSDLQEYNTLLDAAKRIQSGEKLTDSFKST
-249 SEEEYIKAK
+249 AK
-258 ESAEARYRQLMSEQ
+258 E
-272 TDLLE
+272 
-277 KEKKAREAATTFKF
+277 
-291 VDGNIVDNNNE
+291 
-302 MNARAADA
+302 
-310 LLERANKLKTEAN
+310 
-323 EIASSLQRLSDAY
+323 
-336 TSTAQ
+336 
-341 KAETE
+341 
-346 QKRETE
+346 
-352 STNKTL
+352 
-358 DAIRAKEDELKK
+358 AKE
-370 LNEQL
+370 
-375 EQMQAHHANGWGGD
+375 
-389 FISTM
+389 T
-394 RKGDNPFT
+394 
-402 TIKDY
+402 
-407 FAEGDAI
+407 
-414 KEKQQQIAEVTA
+414 
-426 QLEKLRTATEETKT
+426 
-440 ASTDMWSGMSKN
+440 
-452 DIATVIQA
+452 
-460 DINQLKILKN
+460 
-470 DYSEIAQVYGKNS
+470 
-483 DKANENKQKQDEITR
+483 
-498 EIIQGKEK
+498 
-506 LREMGASY
+506 
-514 KDVTEE
+514 
-520 AKKSAKE
+520 AKE

-681 SGEYHLTADEA
+681 SEEYHLTADEA

-812 EAIEKYTKTIGN
+812 EAIEKYTKTIDN

-1065 ALMKE
+1065 ALMQE

-1085 RLAEIK
+1085 RLAEIE

-1102 EAGKGT
+1102 EAGKGA

-1120 SKALASQDRSKK
+1120 SKTLASQDRSKK

-1181 KASLANQRD
+1181 KASLEQQRD
-1190 NELKKLDASDVF
+1190 NELRSIDKENVF

-1221 LESLRNQLQTLLK
+1221 LESLRSQLQSLLK
-1234 SGKLTDIEDIAKVQE
+1234 SGKLTDVSDISKVQE
-1249 KINDINS
+1249 KINDLNA
-1256 EISKQGGLFDFV
+1256 EISKQGGIFDFV
-1268 GEKQQEHIRRINEA
+1268 GTKQQEQIRRINEA
-1282 KEAQEALNSAKSKEV
+1282 KEAQEALNAAKSKEA

-1327 GIQSNLDKFGIDKST
+1327 DIQSNLDKFGIDKST

-1355 AVLEGKLAEARKKT
+1355 VVLEGKLAEARKKT

-1395 TNAQEFITK
+1395 TKAQEFITK

-1409 LPELFEKLGM
+1409 LPGLFENLGM
-1419 SGVAKKASEGLS
+1419 DGVANKASEGLS

-1436 SGAAVDFANH
+1436 SGAAADFATG

-1485 KNNVLAQCLDNLN
+1485 KNNILAQCLDNLN

-1511 AYEDAKKLTAQSE
+1511 AYEEAKKLTEQSE
-1524 ANEQNKMYYE
+1524 INEQNKMYYE
-1534 AEKHGRWRVSL
+1534 AEKRDRWRVSL
-1545 NKSVEDNKGWKT
+1545 NKSVEDNKGWKR
-1557 AMSTVSS
+1557 AMSTVSTI
-1564 LLGRNIKS
+1564 LGKTVKS

-1579 SAEEMAKIRDYD
+1579 SAKEMKEIRNYD
-1591 QGETLNKILNEYRKE
+1591 GGVLLNNILNEYRKE

-1616 PDMVLSYIKNYE
+1616 PDMVLSYIKNYA
-1628 NAQKKLDEQM
+1628 NAQKELDEQM
-1638 TERLTNM
+1638 MGRLTNM

-1657 LKDMSKSAK
+1657 LKDMGKSAQ

-1680 MDAKIGDLLDN
+1680 LDAKIGDLLDN

>member
-13 MDISDIQQSL
+13 MDISDIQSSI
-23 DKLINDLNLLGVK
+23 DKLCDSLTRVGIDTEALS
-36 TDEVSSKMTKALN
+36 ERMTKALT
-49 DIAQSSASDSEKTKQ
+49 DVSKSDDDLATKTQ
-64 SVQTLKQGIEE
+64 RAMQI
-75 INKSLADTPEAL
+75 
-87 KKLASEAQTAE
+87 
-98 ATIDKLQKRLSET
+98 
-111 TEGSQKWNEINEQL
+111 L
-125 KSQQSLVEKLNNE
+125 KSAMDDAVKSIQIVPDMIDNANKRVGDIESSISKLNEKLNDTE
-138 YLSMLG
+138 K
-144 TFGSTQQYVGTLN
+144 GSGAFEAITRQIN
-157 AAIDTLNAG
+157 AQKQSLQLAKEDVIELTDSYNHAKN
-166 RSIST
+166 SISEVGG
-171 AATGAN
+171 AYQALGALSVASTGAN
-177 ATVHAGAAA
+177 SAQTVSNSAVSASATAAATATV
-186 AVGTE
+186 
-191 SVAHGVNAEK
+191 
-201 IGTETQAVKDNTQAY
+201 
-216 QKAVEA
+216 
-222 NQQRTET
+222 
-229 ANAEA
+229 AEA
-234 AALDKLTERILQGKT
+234 AAHSANTAAATANAVAESQNAQATQQLSDSLREYISVSAGRAEIDRMQSENAKDLKSDIKLYEDTIKEIQNTLNTSDFSGKIKETTEQIEKYKLKISSYKQEIKNLSADENSTGQGVNYYNRLISSAEQKISDLQQKVNEWGQEQSRLNSDLQEYNTLLDAAKRIQSGEKLTDSFKST
-249 SEEEYIKAK
+249 AK
-258 ESAEARYRQLMSEQ
+258 E
-272 TDLLE
+272 
-277 KEKKAREAATTFKF
+277 
-291 VDGNIVDNNNE
+291 
-302 MNARAADA
+302 
-310 LLERANKLKTEAN
+310 
-323 EIASSLQRLSDAY
+323 
-336 TSTAQ
+336 
-341 KAETE
+341 
-346 QKRETE
+346 
-352 STNKTL
+352 
-358 DAIRAKEDELKK
+358 AKE
-370 LNEQL
+370 
-375 EQMQAHHANGWGGD
+375 
-389 FISTM
+389 T
-394 RKGDNPFT
+394 
-402 TIKDY
+402 
-407 FAEGDAI
+407 
-414 KEKQQQIAEVTA
+414 
-426 QLEKLRTATEETKT
+426 
-440 ASTDMWSGMSKN
+440 
-452 DIATVIQA
+452 
-460 DINQLKILKN
+460 
-470 DYSEIAQVYGKNS
+470 
-483 DKANENKQKQDEITR
+483 
-498 EIIQGKEK
+498 
-506 LREMGASY
+506 
-514 KDVTEE
+514 
-520 AKKSAKE
+520 AKE

-1207 ENVFSDLSSHTKKY
+1207 ENVFADLSSHTKEY
-1221 LESLRNQLQTLLK
+1221 LVSLRTQLQSLLK
-1234 SGKLTDIEDIAKVQE
+1234 SGKLTDVSDISKVQE
-1249 KINDINS
+1249 KINDLNA
-1256 EISKQGGLFDFV
+1256 EISKQGGIFDFV
-1268 GEKQQEHIRRINEA
+1268 GTKQQEQIRRINEA
-1282 KEAQEALNSAKSKEV
+1282 KEAQEALNAAKSKEA

-1327 GIQSNLDKFGIDKST
+1327 DIQSNLDKFGIDKST

-1395 TNAQEFITK
+1395 TNKKQFITEK
-1404 KGIDE
+1404 DIDE

-1545 NKSVEDNKGWKT
+1545 NKSVEDNKGWKS

-1564 LLGRNIKS
+1564 LLGRTVKS

-1638 TERLTNM
+1638 TGRLTNM
-1645 SFDDLKSNFKDT
+1645 SFDDLKSNFKNT

>member
-13 MDISDIQQSL
+13 MDISDIQSSI
-23 DKLINDLNLLGVK
+23 DKLCDSLTRVGVD
-36 TDEVSSKMTKALN
+36 TEALSERMTKALT
-49 DIAQSSASDSEKTKQ
+49 DVSKSDDDLATKTQ
-64 SVQTLKQGIEE
+64 RAMQI
-75 INKSLADTPEAL
+75 
-87 KKLASEAQTAE
+87 
-98 ATIDKLQKRLSET
+98 
-111 TEGSQKWNEINEQL
+111 L
-125 KSQQSLVEKLNNE
+125 KSAMDDAVKSIQIVPDMIDNANKKVGDIESSISKLNEKLNDTE
-138 YLSMLG
+138 K
-144 TFGSTQQYVGTLN
+144 GSGAFEAITRQIN
-157 AAIDTLNAG
+157 AQKQSLQLAKEDVIELTDSYNHAKN
-166 RSIST
+166 SISEVSG
-171 AATGAN
+171 AYQALGALSVASTGAN
-177 ATVHAGAAA
+177 SAQTVSNSAVSASATAAATATV
-186 AVGTE
+186 
-191 SVAHGVNAEK
+191 
-201 IGTETQAVKDNTQAY
+201 
-216 QKAVEA
+216 
-222 NQQRTET
+222 
-229 ANAEA
+229 AEA
-234 AALDKLTERILQGKT
+234 AAHSTNTAAATANAVAESQNAQATQQLTDSLREYISVSAGRAEIDRMQSENAKDLKSDIKLYEDTIKEIQNTLNTSDFSGKIKETTEQIEKYKLKISSYKQEIKNLSADENSTGQGVNYYNRLISSAEQKISDLQKKVNEWGQEQSRLNSDLQEYNTLLDAAKRIQSGEKLTDSFKST
-249 SEEEYIKAK
+249 AK
-258 ESAEARYRQLMSEQ
+258 E
-272 TDLLE
+272 
-277 KEKKAREAATTFKF
+277 
-291 VDGNIVDNNNE
+291 
-302 MNARAADA
+302 
-310 LLERANKLKTEAN
+310 
-323 EIASSLQRLSDAY
+323 
-336 TSTAQ
+336 
-341 KAETE
+341 
-346 QKRETE
+346 
-352 STNKTL
+352 
-358 DAIRAKEDELKK
+358 AKE
-370 LNEQL
+370 
-375 EQMQAHHANGWGGD
+375 
-389 FISTM
+389 T
-394 RKGDNPFT
+394 
-402 TIKDY
+402 
-407 FAEGDAI
+407 
-414 KEKQQQIAEVTA
+414 
-426 QLEKLRTATEETKT
+426 
-440 ASTDMWSGMSKN
+440 
-452 DIATVIQA
+452 
-460 DINQLKILKN
+460 
-470 DYSEIAQVYGKNS
+470 
-483 DKANENKQKQDEITR
+483 
-498 EIIQGKEK
+498 
-506 LREMGASY
+506 
-514 KDVTEE
+514 
-520 AKKSAKE
+520 AKE
-527 TQNIGKEAEKAEKK
+527 TQNIGKEAEAAGKK

-674 AKNIAEI
+674 AKNISEI

-973 AGENVVRNVLKKSGN
+973 AGENVVRNVLKKYGN

-1108 TLTDAQSKAIEE
+1108 TLTDAQSKAIED
-1120 SKALASQDRSKK
+1120 SKTLASQDRSKK

-1181 KASLANQRD
+1181 KASLEQQRD
-1190 NELKKLDASDVF
+1190 NELRSINKENIF

-1207 ENVFSDLSSHTKKY
+1207 ENVFSDLSSHTKEY

-1369 AKATAEAKSKEDSA
+1369 AKATAEAKSKEDGA

-1395 TNAQEFITK
+1395 ADAQEFITK

-1409 LPELFEKLGM
+1409 LPGLFENLGM
-1419 SGVAKKASEGLS
+1419 GGVAKKASKGLS

-1436 SGAAVDFANH
+1436 SGAAADFATG
-1446 NYIGALTKGVSAI
+1446 NYVGALTKGVSAI

-1534 AEKHGRWRVSL
+1534 AEKHGRWRASL
-1545 NKSVEDNKGWKT
+1545 NKSVEDNKGWKS

-1564 LLGRNIKS
+1564 LLGRTVKS

-1591 QGETLNKILNEYRKE
+1591 QGKTLNKILNEYRKE

-1611 KSGEI
+1611 KSSEI

-1638 TERLTNM
+1638 AGRLTNM

-1680 MDAKIGDLLDN
+1680 LDAKIGDLLDK

>member
-13 MDISDIQQSL
+13 MDISDIQSSI
-23 DKLINDLNLLGVK
+23 DKLCDSLTRVGVD
-36 TDEVSSKMTKALN
+36 TEALSERMTKALT
-49 DIAQSSASDSEKTKQ
+49 DVSKSDDDLATKTQ
-64 SVQTLKQGIEE
+64 RAMQI
-75 INKSLADTPEAL
+75 
-87 KKLASEAQTAE
+87 
-98 ATIDKLQKRLSET
+98 
-111 TEGSQKWNEINEQL
+111 L
-125 KSQQSLVEKLNNE
+125 KSAMDDAVKSIQIVPDMIDNANKRVGDIESSISKLNEKLNDTE
-138 YLSMLG
+138 K
-144 TFGSTQQYVGTLN
+144 GSGAFEAITRQIN
-157 AAIDTLNAG
+157 AQKQSLQLAKEDVIELTDSYNHAKN
-166 RSIST
+166 SISEVGG
-171 AATGAN
+171 AYQALGALSVASTGAN
-177 ATVHAGAAA
+177 SAQTVSNSAVSASATAAATATV
-186 AVGTE
+186 
-191 SVAHGVNAEK
+191 
-201 IGTETQAVKDNTQAY
+201 
-216 QKAVEA
+216 
-222 NQQRTET
+222 
-229 ANAEA
+229 AEA
-234 AALDKLTERILQGKT
+234 AAHSANTAAATANAVAESQNAQTTQQLTDSLREYISVSAGRAEIDRMQSENAKDLKSDIKLYEDTIKEIQNTLNTSDFSGKIKETTEQIEKYKLKISSYKQEIKNLSADENSTGQGVNYYNRLISSAEQKISDLQKKVNEWGQEQSRLNSDLQEYNTLLDAAKRIQSGEKLTDSFKST
-249 SEEEYIKAK
+249 AK
-258 ESAEARYRQLMSEQ
+258 E
-272 TDLLE
+272 
-277 KEKKAREAATTFKF
+277 
-291 VDGNIVDNNNE
+291 
-302 MNARAADA
+302 
-310 LLERANKLKTEAN
+310 
-323 EIASSLQRLSDAY
+323 
-336 TSTAQ
+336 
-341 KAETE
+341 
-346 QKRETE
+346 
-352 STNKTL
+352 
-358 DAIRAKEDELKK
+358 AKE
-370 LNEQL
+370 
-375 EQMQAHHANGWGGD
+375 
-389 FISTM
+389 T
-394 RKGDNPFT
+394 
-402 TIKDY
+402 
-407 FAEGDAI
+407 
-414 KEKQQQIAEVTA
+414 
-426 QLEKLRTATEETKT
+426 
-440 ASTDMWSGMSKN
+440 
-452 DIATVIQA
+452 
-460 DINQLKILKN
+460 
-470 DYSEIAQVYGKNS
+470 
-483 DKANENKQKQDEITR
+483 
-498 EIIQGKEK
+498 
-506 LREMGASY
+506 
-514 KDVTEE
+514 
-520 AKKSAKE
+520 AKE
-527 TQNIGKEAEKAEKK
+527 TQNIGKEAEAAGKK

-692 TKMSNVIATASR
+692 TKMSDVIATASR

-1065 ALMKE
+1065 ALMQE

-1102 EAGKGT
+1102 EAGKGAN
-1108 TLTDAQSKAIEE
+1108 LTDAQSKAIEK
-1120 SKALASQDRSKK
+1120 SKVLANQDRIKK

-1152 KEYGDIQDK
+1152 KEYGDIENK

-1181 KASLANQRD
+1181 KASLERQRD
-1190 NELKKLDASDVF
+1190 NELRSIDKENVF

-1221 LESLRNQLQTLLK
+1221 LETLRNQLQTLLK

-1282 KEAQEALNSAKSKEV
+1282 KEAQEALNLAKSKEQ

-1308 AANYKATDLGV
+1308 AANHKAVDLGV

-1327 GIQSNLDKFGIDKST
+1327 DIQSNLNKFGIDKST
-1342 KEYKEMSTLLSQL
+1342 AEYKEMSTLLSRL
-1355 AVLEGKLAEARKKT
+1355 AVLEGELSEARKKT
-1369 AKATAEAKSKEDSA
+1369 ARATKEATSKEDGT
-1383 KRSSAQSVADWF
+1383 KRSSAQSIADWF
-1395 TNAQEFITK
+1395 ADAQEFITK

-1409 LPELFEKLGM
+1409 LPGLFKNLGM
-1419 SGVAKKASEGLS
+1419 GGIAKKASEGLS
-1431 AFNDA
+1431 AFNSA
-1436 SGAAVDFANH
+1436 SGAAADFATG
-1446 NYIGALTKGVSAI
+1446 NYIGAALKSVDAI
-1459 QGFTS
+1459 KSFGKIF
-1464 VLGIGG
+1464 GIGG
-1470 DNTAKMQ
+1470 GNGAEVAKKTQ
-1477 NSIDALTQ
+1477 ELTESNQRLQYSIEQLKSSID
-1485 KNNVLAQCLDNLN
+1485 K
-1498 DTIQNSSLYKAQA
+1498 SSGVKAVSNYQEAYKAQEVINKQVMDILRTQMGYHGSHHSNAYYWNLSASDYASINKTLAQQA
-1511 AYEDAKKLTAQSE
+1511 AIKDGYTGATINRVNSLEDLYKLTPEQMNDIRTYNQDIWKEMLEQGKYDKSE
-1524 ANEQNKMYYE
+1524 YWEKYTELAGKLEELTEQINQNLTQT
-1534 AEKHGRWRVSL
+1534 SF
-1545 NKSVEDNKGWKT
+1545 D
-1557 AMSTVSS
+1557 AMKNDFLSS
-1564 LLGRNIKS
+1564 L
-1572 SWDFLHL
+1572 
-1579 SAEEMAKIRDYD
+1579 
-1591 QGETLNKILNEYRKE
+1591 T
-1606 GGKNG
+1606 
-1611 KSGEI
+1611 
-1616 PDMVLSYIKNYE
+1616 
-1628 NAQKKLDEQM
+1628 
-1638 TERLTNM
+1638 
-1645 SFDDLKSNFKDT
+1645 
-1657 LKDMSKSAK
+1657 DMSKSAQ
-1666 DFADDFSGYLFDAV
+1666 DFADDFTAMLNKSMLNFAISKL
-1680 MDAKIGDLLDN
+1680 MDKKLKPLY
-1691 ELQSFYD
+1691 EK
-1698 EWAKMAENGLTSDEI
+1698 WANKMKENGGRQLTPVEIGNLKKEYQDIIDEGI
-1713 SQLNKKYNDIVQKG
+1713 KE
-1727 MQYRDEAAKI
+1727 RDTIAAI
-1737 TGYAEVSSQ
+1737 TGYDEAQ
-1746 SATNKAIE
+1746 SRQTATGKAIE

-1763 LIGIGYAMQIAVEQG
+1763 LTGIGYAMQIALEQG
-1778 NETRA
+1778 NDTRT
-1783 QICADISVMRSFA
+1783 QISMDVSVMRGYA
-1796 ENMAVNMTEM
+1796 ETMATNMSEM

-1827 ILIREDIANMYK
+1827 SLIRDDISSIYK
-1839 LMKKNY
+1839 LMKERY

>member
-13 MDISDIQQSL
+13 MDISDIQSSI
-23 DKLINDLNLLGVK
+23 DKLCDSLTRVGVD
-36 TDEVSSKMTKALN
+36 TEALSERMTKALT
-49 DIAQSSASDSEKTKQ
+49 DVSKSDDDLATKTQ
-64 SVQTLKQGIEE
+64 RAMQI
-75 INKSLADTPEAL
+75 
-87 KKLASEAQTAE
+87 
-98 ATIDKLQKRLSET
+98 
-111 TEGSQKWNEINEQL
+111 L
-125 KSQQSLVEKLNNE
+125 KSAMDDAVKSIQIVPDMIDNANKKVGDIESSISKLNEKLNDTE
-138 YLSMLG
+138 K
-144 TFGSTQQYVGTLN
+144 GSGAFEAITRQIN
-157 AAIDTLNAG
+157 AQKQSLQLAKEDVIELTDSYNHAKN
-166 RSIST
+166 SISEVGG
-171 AATGAN
+171 AYQALGALSVASTGAN
-177 ATVHAGAAA
+177 SAQTVSNSAVSASATAAATATV
-186 AVGTE
+186 
-191 SVAHGVNAEK
+191 
-201 IGTETQAVKDNTQAY
+201 
-216 QKAVEA
+216 
-222 NQQRTET
+222 
-229 ANAEA
+229 AEA
-234 AALDKLTERILQGKT
+234 AAHSANTAAATANAVAESQNAQATQQLTDSLREYISVSAGRAEIDRMQSENAKDLKSDIKLYEDTIKEIQNTLNTSDFSGKIKETTEQIEKYKLKISSYKQEIKNLSADENSTGQGVNYYNRLISSAEQKISDLQKKVNEWGQEQSRLNSDLQEYNTLLDAAKRIQSGEKLTDSFKST
-249 SEEEYIKAK
+249 AK
-258 ESAEARYRQLMSEQ
+258 E
-272 TDLLE
+272 
-277 KEKKAREAATTFKF
+277 
-291 VDGNIVDNNNE
+291 
-302 MNARAADA
+302 
-310 LLERANKLKTEAN
+310 
-323 EIASSLQRLSDAY
+323 
-336 TSTAQ
+336 
-341 KAETE
+341 
-346 QKRETE
+346 
-352 STNKTL
+352 
-358 DAIRAKEDELKK
+358 AKE
-370 LNEQL
+370 
-375 EQMQAHHANGWGGD
+375 
-389 FISTM
+389 T
-394 RKGDNPFT
+394 
-402 TIKDY
+402 
-407 FAEGDAI
+407 
-414 KEKQQQIAEVTA
+414 
-426 QLEKLRTATEETKT
+426 
-440 ASTDMWSGMSKN
+440 
-452 DIATVIQA
+452 
-460 DINQLKILKN
+460 
-470 DYSEIAQVYGKNS
+470 
-483 DKANENKQKQDEITR
+483 
-498 EIIQGKEK
+498 
-506 LREMGASY
+506 
-514 KDVTEE
+514 
-520 AKKSAKE
+520 AKE
-527 TQNIGKEAEKAEKK
+527 TQNIGKEAEAAGKK

-674 AKNIAEI
+674 AKSIAEI

-783 KEAYDRGENVGEKFM
+783 KAAYDRGENVGEKFM

-919 AVVAMGANESYQS
+919 AVVAMGANESYKS
-932 NKKENLELYR
+932 NRKENLELYR

-1017 NTDVKLGGIGGKEG
+1017 NTDVKLGGIGGIGGKQG
-1031 TQEKNKTVEKQK
+1031 KNKTAEKQK

-1065 ALMKE
+1065 ALMQE

-1120 SKALASQDRSKK
+1120 SKTLASQDRSKK

-1207 ENVFSDLSSHTKKY
+1207 ENVFADLSSHTKEY
-1221 LESLRNQLQTLLK
+1221 LVSLRTQLQSLLK
-1234 SGKLTDIEDIAKVQE
+1234 SGKLTDVSDISKVQE
-1249 KINDINS
+1249 KINDLNA
-1256 EISKQGGLFDFV
+1256 EISKQGGIFDFV
-1268 GEKQQEHIRRINEA
+1268 GTKQQEQIRRINEA
-1282 KEAQEALNSAKSKEV
+1282 KEAQEALNAAKSKEA

-1327 GIQSNLDKFGIDKST
+1327 DIQSNLDKFGIDKST

-1395 TNAQEFITK
+1395 TNKEQFITEK
-1404 KGIDE
+1404 DIDE

-1564 LLGRNIKS
+1564 LLGRTVKS

>member
-13 MDISDIQQSL
+13 MDISDIQSSI
-23 DKLINDLNLLGVK
+23 DKLCDSLTRVGVD
-36 TDEVSSKMTKALN
+36 TEALSERMTKALT
-49 DIAQSSASDSEKTKQ
+49 DVSKSDDDLATKTQ
-64 SVQTLKQGIEE
+64 RAMQI
-75 INKSLADTPEAL
+75 
-87 KKLASEAQTAE
+87 
-98 ATIDKLQKRLSET
+98 
-111 TEGSQKWNEINEQL
+111 L
-125 KSQQSLVEKLNNE
+125 KSAMDDAVKSIQIVPDMIDNANKKVGDIESSISKLNEKLNDTE
-138 YLSMLG
+138 K
-144 TFGSTQQYVGTLN
+144 GSGAFEAITRQIN
-157 AAIDTLNAG
+157 AQKQSLQLAKEDVIELTDSYNHAKN
-166 RSIST
+166 SISEVGG
-171 AATGAN
+171 AYQALGALSVASTGAN
-177 ATVHAGAAA
+177 SAQTVSNSAVSASATAAATATV
-186 AVGTE
+186 
-191 SVAHGVNAEK
+191 
-201 IGTETQAVKDNTQAY
+201 
-216 QKAVEA
+216 
-222 NQQRTET
+222 
-229 ANAEA
+229 AEA
-234 AALDKLTERILQGKT
+234 AAHSANTAAATANAVAESQNAQATQQLTDSLREYISVSAGRAEIDRMQSENAKDLKSDIKLYEDTIKEIQNTLNTSDFSGKIKETTEQIEKYKLKISSYKQEIKNLSADENSTGQGVNYYNRLISSAEQKISDLHKKVNEWGQEQSRLNSDLQEYNTLLDAAKRIQSGEKLTDSFKST
-249 SEEEYIKAK
+249 AK
-258 ESAEARYRQLMSEQ
+258 E
-272 TDLLE
+272 
-277 KEKKAREAATTFKF
+277 
-291 VDGNIVDNNNE
+291 
-302 MNARAADA
+302 
-310 LLERANKLKTEAN
+310 
-323 EIASSLQRLSDAY
+323 
-336 TSTAQ
+336 
-341 KAETE
+341 
-346 QKRETE
+346 
-352 STNKTL
+352 
-358 DAIRAKEDELKK
+358 AKE
-370 LNEQL
+370 
-375 EQMQAHHANGWGGD
+375 
-389 FISTM
+389 T
-394 RKGDNPFT
+394 
-402 TIKDY
+402 
-407 FAEGDAI
+407 
-414 KEKQQQIAEVTA
+414 
-426 QLEKLRTATEETKT
+426 
-440 ASTDMWSGMSKN
+440 
-452 DIATVIQA
+452 
-460 DINQLKILKN
+460 
-470 DYSEIAQVYGKNS
+470 
-483 DKANENKQKQDEITR
+483 
-498 EIIQGKEK
+498 
-506 LREMGASY
+506 
-514 KDVTEE
+514 
-520 AKKSAKE
+520 AKE
-527 TQNIGKEAEKAEKK
+527 TQNIGKEAEAAGKK

-674 AKNIAEI
+674 AKSIAEI

-783 KEAYDRGENVGEKFM
+783 KAAYDRGENVGEKFM

-919 AVVAMGANESYQS
+919 AVVAMGANESYKS
-932 NKKENLELYR
+932 NRKENLELYR

-1181 KASLANQRD
+1181 KASLEQQRD
-1190 NELKKLDASDVF
+1190 NELRSINKENIF

-1282 KEAQEALNSAKSKEV
+1282 KEAQEALNAAKSKEA

-1327 GIQSNLDKFGIDKST
+1327 DIQSNLDKFGIDKST

-1395 TNAQEFITK
+1395 TNKEQFITEK
-1404 KGIDE
+1404 DIDE

-1564 LLGRNIKS
+1564 LLGRTVKS

-1827 ILIREDIANMYK
+1827 ILIRKDIANMYK

>member
-13 MDISDIQQSL
+13 MDISDIQSSI
-23 DKLINDLNLLGVK
+23 DKLCDSLTRVGIDTEALS
-36 TDEVSSKMTKALN
+36 ERMTKALTDVSKSDDDLATKTQRAMQILKSAMDDAVKSIQIVPDMIDNANKRVGDIESSISKLNEKLN
-49 DIAQSSASDSEKTKQ
+49 DTEKGSGAFEAITRQINAQKQSLQLAKEDVIELTDSYNHAKNSISEVSGAYQALGALSVASTGANSAQTVSNSAVSASATAAATAT
-64 SVQTLKQGIEE
+64 V
-75 INKSLADTPEAL
+75 
-87 KKLASEAQTAE
+87 AE
-98 ATIDKLQKRLSET
+98 ATAHSANTAAATANAVAESQNAQATQQLTDSLREYISVSAGRAEIDRMQSENAKDLKSDIKLYEDTIKEIQNTLNTSDFSGKIKET
-111 TEGSQKWNEINEQL
+111 TEQIEKYKLKISSYKQEIKNLSADENSTGQGVNYYNRLISSAEQKISDLQKKVNEWGQEQSRL
-125 KSQQSLVEKLNNE
+125 NSDLQEYNTLLDAAKRIQSGEKLTD
-138 YLSMLG
+138 S
-144 TFGSTQQYVGTLN
+144 FK
-157 AAIDTLNAG
+157 
-166 RSIST
+166 ST
-171 AATGAN
+171 AK
-177 ATVHAGAAA
+177 
-186 AVGTE
+186 E
-191 SVAHGVNAEK
+191 
-201 IGTETQAVKDNTQAY
+201 
-216 QKAVEA
+216 
-222 NQQRTET
+222 
-229 ANAEA
+229 
-234 AALDKLTERILQGKT
+234 
-249 SEEEYIKAK
+249 AK
-258 ESAEARYRQLMSEQ
+258 E
-272 TDLLE
+272 T
-277 KEKKAREAATTFKF
+277 
-291 VDGNIVDNNNE
+291 
-302 MNARAADA
+302 
-310 LLERANKLKTEAN
+310 
-323 EIASSLQRLSDAY
+323 
-336 TSTAQ
+336 
-341 KAETE
+341 
-346 QKRETE
+346 
-352 STNKTL
+352 
-358 DAIRAKEDELKK
+358 
-370 LNEQL
+370 
-375 EQMQAHHANGWGGD
+375 
-389 FISTM
+389 
-394 RKGDNPFT
+394 
-402 TIKDY
+402 
-407 FAEGDAI
+407 
-414 KEKQQQIAEVTA
+414 
-426 QLEKLRTATEETKT
+426 
-440 ASTDMWSGMSKN
+440 
-452 DIATVIQA
+452 
-460 DINQLKILKN
+460 
-470 DYSEIAQVYGKNS
+470 
-483 DKANENKQKQDEITR
+483 
-498 EIIQGKEK
+498 
-506 LREMGASY
+506 
-514 KDVTEE
+514 
-520 AKKSAKE
+520 AKE
-527 TQNIGKEAEKAEKK
+527 TQNIGKEAEAAGKK

-567 IGKIGAWGAAI
+567 VGKIGAWGAAI

-674 AKNIAEI
+674 AKSIAEI

-812 EAIEKYTKTIGN
+812 EAIEKYTKAIGN

-932 NKKENLELYR
+932 NKKENLKLYR

-1181 KASLANQRD
+1181 KASLEQQRD
-1190 NELKKLDASDVF
+1190 NELRSINKENIF

-1409 LPELFEKLGM
+1409 LPELFENLGM

-1464 VLGIGG
+1464 FLGIGG

-1579 SAEEMAKIRDYD
+1579 SADEMAKIRDYD

-1638 TERLTNM
+1638 TGRLTNM

-1763 LIGIGYAMQIAVEQG
+1763 LIGISYAMQIAVEQG

>member
-13 MDISDIQQSL
+13 MDISDIQSSI
-23 DKLINDLNLLGVK
+23 DKLCDSLTRVGVD
-36 TDEVSSKMTKALN
+36 TEALSERMTKALT
-49 DIAQSSASDSEKTKQ
+49 DVSKSDDDLATKTQ
-64 SVQTLKQGIEE
+64 RAMQI
-75 INKSLADTPEAL
+75 
-87 KKLASEAQTAE
+87 
-98 ATIDKLQKRLSET
+98 
-111 TEGSQKWNEINEQL
+111 L
-125 KSQQSLVEKLNNE
+125 KSAMDDAVKSIQIVPDMIDNANKKVGDIESSISKLNEKLNDTE
-138 YLSMLG
+138 K
-144 TFGSTQQYVGTLN
+144 GSGAFEAITRQIN
-157 AAIDTLNAG
+157 AQKQSLQLAKEDVIELTDSYNHAKN
-166 RSIST
+166 SISEVCG
-171 AATGAN
+171 AYQALGALSVASTGAN
-177 ATVHAGAAA
+177 SAQTVSNSAVSASATAAATATV
-186 AVGTE
+186 
-191 SVAHGVNAEK
+191 
-201 IGTETQAVKDNTQAY
+201 
-216 QKAVEA
+216 
-222 NQQRTET
+222 
-229 ANAEA
+229 AEA
-234 AALDKLTERILQGKT
+234 AAHSTNTAAATANAVAESQNAQATQQLTDSLREYISVSAGRAEIDRMQSENAKDLKSDIKLYEDTIKEIQNTLNTSDFSGKIKETTEQIEKYKLKISSYKQEIKNLSADENSTGQGVNYYNRLISSAEQKISDLQKKVNEWGQEQSRLNSDLQEYNTLLDAAKRIQSGEKLTDSFKST
-249 SEEEYIKAK
+249 AK
-258 ESAEARYRQLMSEQ
+258 E
-272 TDLLE
+272 
-277 KEKKAREAATTFKF
+277 
-291 VDGNIVDNNNE
+291 
-302 MNARAADA
+302 
-310 LLERANKLKTEAN
+310 
-323 EIASSLQRLSDAY
+323 
-336 TSTAQ
+336 
-341 KAETE
+341 
-346 QKRETE
+346 
-352 STNKTL
+352 
-358 DAIRAKEDELKK
+358 AKE
-370 LNEQL
+370 
-375 EQMQAHHANGWGGD
+375 
-389 FISTM
+389 T
-394 RKGDNPFT
+394 
-402 TIKDY
+402 
-407 FAEGDAI
+407 
-414 KEKQQQIAEVTA
+414 
-426 QLEKLRTATEETKT
+426 
-440 ASTDMWSGMSKN
+440 
-452 DIATVIQA
+452 
-460 DINQLKILKN
+460 
-470 DYSEIAQVYGKNS
+470 
-483 DKANENKQKQDEITR
+483 
-498 EIIQGKEK
+498 
-506 LREMGASY
+506 
-514 KDVTEE
+514 
-520 AKKSAKE
+520 AKE
-527 TQNIGKEAEKAEKK
+527 TQNIGKEAEAAGKK

-547 GLKSSFAGLMK
+547 ELKSSFAGLMK

-674 AKNIAEI
+674 AKNISEI

-893 KNHKG
+893 KNHKS

-973 AGENVVRNVLKKSGN
+973 AGENVVRNVLKKYGN

-1017 NTDVKLGGIGGKEG
+1017 NTDVKLGGIRGKEG

-1102 EAGKGT
+1102 EAGKGA

-1181 KASLANQRD
+1181 KASLEQQRD
-1190 NELKKLDASDVF
+1190 NELRSINKENIF

-1207 ENVFSDLSSHTKKY
+1207 GNVFSDLSSHTKEY

-1308 AANYKATDLGV
+1308 AANYKATGLGV

-1355 AVLEGKLAEARKKT
+1355 AVLEGKLAEVRKKT
-1369 AKATAEAKSKEDSA
+1369 AKATAEAKSKEDGA

-1395 TNAQEFITK
+1395 ADAQEFITK

-1409 LPELFEKLGM
+1409 LPGLFENLGM
-1419 SGVAKKASEGLS
+1419 GGVAKKASKGLS

-1436 SGAAVDFANH
+1436 SGAAADFATG
-1446 NYIGALTKGVSAI
+1446 NYVGALTKGVSAI

-1545 NKSVEDNKGWKT
+1545 NKSVEDNKGWKS
-1557 AMSTVSS
+1557 AMLTVSS
-1564 LLGRNIKS
+1564 LLGRTVKS

-1638 TERLTNM
+1638 TGRLTNM
-1645 SFDDLKSNFKDT
+1645 SFDDLKSNFKNT

-1737 TGYAEVSSQ
+1737 TGYAEASSQ

>member
-13 MDISDIQQSL
+13 MDISDIQSSI
-23 DKLINDLNLLGVK
+23 DKLCDSLTRVGVD
-36 TDEVSSKMTKALN
+36 TEALSERMTKALTDVSKSDDDLATKTQRAMQILKSAMDDAVKSIQIVPDMIDNANKKVGDIESSISKLNEKLN
-49 DIAQSSASDSEKTKQ
+49 DTEKGSGAFEAITRQINAQKQSLQLAKEDVIELTDSYNHAKNSISEVSGAYQALGALSVASTGANSAQTVSNSAVSASATAAA
-64 SVQTLKQGIEE
+64 TAI
-75 INKSLADTPEAL
+75 
-87 KKLASEAQTAE
+87 TAE
-98 ATIDKLQKRLSET
+98 AGANT
-111 TEGSQKWNEINEQL
+111 
-125 KSQQSLVEKLNNE
+125 
-138 YLSMLG
+138 
-144 TFGSTQQYVGTLN
+144 
-157 AAIDTLNAG
+157 
-166 RSIST
+166 IST
-171 AATGAN
+171 AA
-177 ATVHAGAAA
+177 AAA
-186 AVGTE
+186 NTAAKSENAQATQQLTE
-191 SVAHGVNAEK
+191 SLKEYMSVAAGQAE
-201 IGTETQAVKDNTQAY
+201 IERMQTE
-216 QKAVEA
+216 
-222 NQQRTET
+222 
-229 ANAEA
+229 
-234 AALDKLTERILQGKT
+234 
-249 SEEEYIKAK
+249 SAK
-258 ESAEARYRQLMSEQ
+258 EL
-272 TDLLE
+272 
-277 KEKKAREAATTFKF
+277 
-291 VDGNIVDNNNE
+291 
-302 MNARAADA
+302 
-310 LLERANKLKTEAN
+310 
-323 EIASSLQRLSDAY
+323 
-336 TSTAQ
+336 
-341 KAETE
+341 
-346 QKRETE
+346 
-352 STNKTL
+352 
-358 DAIRAKEDELKK
+358 
-370 LNEQL
+370 
-375 EQMQAHHANGWGGD
+375 
-389 FISTM
+389 
-394 RKGDNPFT
+394 
-402 TIKDY
+402 
-407 FAEGDAI
+407 
-414 KEKQQQIAEVTA
+414 
-426 QLEKLRTATEETKT
+426 
-440 ASTDMWSGMSKN
+440 
-452 DIATVIQA
+452 QA
-460 DINQLKILKN
+460 DIKMYEEAIKSIQDTLGTKF
-470 DYSEIAQVYGKNS
+470 GKSLEETN
-483 DKANENKQKQDEITR
+483 AAIEKQKLKLEEYKQALANLTAEENVGGGGALYYNARIR
-498 EIIQGKEK
+498 ETQERIEQLQAQAHEQKTLNNDLQEYNTLLDAAKRIQKGEN
-506 LREMGASY
+506 LTGSY
-514 KDVTEE
+514 KEAAKE
-520 AKKSAKE
+520 AKETAKE
-527 TQNIGKEAEKAEKK
+527 TQNIGKEAEAAGKK

-674 AKNIAEI
+674 AKSIAEI

-783 KEAYDRGENVGEKFM
+783 KEAYDRGDNVGEKFM

-860 LTPVLTNILRF
+860 LTPVLTSILRF

-1065 ALMKE
+1065 ALMQE

-1085 RLAEIK
+1085 RLAEIE

-1102 EAGKGT
+1102 EAGKGA

-1161 KLAITEEYADKIAK
+1161 KLAITEDYADKIAK

-1181 KASLANQRD
+1181 KASLEQQRD
-1190 NELKKLDASDVF
+1190 NELRSINKENIF

-1207 ENVFSDLSSHTKKY
+1207 ENVFSDLSSHTKEY

-1409 LPELFEKLGM
+1409 LPGLFENLGM

-1436 SGAAVDFANH
+1436 SGAAVDFATG
-1446 NYIGALTKGVSAI
+1446 NYVGALTKGVSAI

-1477 NSIDALTQ
+1477 NSIDELTQ
-1485 KNNVLAQCLDNLN
+1485 KNNILAQCLDNLN
-1498 DTIQNSSLYKAQA
+1498 DTIQNSSLYEAQN
-1511 AYEDAKKLTAQSE
+1511 AYEEAKKLTAQSE

-1545 NKSVEDNKGWKT
+1545 NKSVEDNKGWKS

-1564 LLGRNIKS
+1564 LLGRTVKS

-1579 SAEEMAKIRDYD
+1579 SAEEMKKIRDYD
-1591 QGETLNKILNEYRKE
+1591 GGELLNNILNEYRKE

-1611 KSGEI
+1611 KSDQI
-1616 PDMVLSYIKNYE
+1616 PDMVTNYIKNYA
-1628 NAQKKLDEQM
+1628 NAQKELDEQM
-1638 TERLTNM
+1638 IGRLTNI

-1657 LKDMSKSAK
+1657 LKDMSKSAQ

-1680 MDAKIGDLLDN
+1680 LDAKIGDLLDK

>member
-13 MDISDIQQSL
+13 MDISDIQSSI
-23 DKLINDLNLLGVK
+23 DKLCDSLTRVGVD
-36 TDEVSSKMTKALN
+36 TEALSERMTKALT
-49 DIAQSSASDSEKTKQ
+49 DVSKSDDDLATKTQ
-64 SVQTLKQGIEE
+64 RAMQI
-75 INKSLADTPEAL
+75 
-87 KKLASEAQTAE
+87 
-98 ATIDKLQKRLSET
+98 
-111 TEGSQKWNEINEQL
+111 L
-125 KSQQSLVEKLNNE
+125 KSAMDDAVKSIQIVPDMIDNANKKVGDIESSISKLNEKLNDTE
-138 YLSMLG
+138 K
-144 TFGSTQQYVGTLN
+144 GSGAFEAITRQIN
-157 AAIDTLNAG
+157 AQKQSLQLAKEDVIELTDSYNHAKN
-166 RSIST
+166 SISEVGG
-171 AATGAN
+171 AYQALGALSVASTGAN
-177 ATVHAGAAA
+177 SAQTVSNSAVSASATAAATATV
-186 AVGTE
+186 
-191 SVAHGVNAEK
+191 
-201 IGTETQAVKDNTQAY
+201 
-216 QKAVEA
+216 
-222 NQQRTET
+222 
-229 ANAEA
+229 AEA
-234 AALDKLTERILQGKT
+234 AAHSANTAAATANAVAESQNAQATQQLTDSLREYISVSAGRAEIDRMQSENAKDLKSDIKLYEDTIKEIQNTLNTSDFSGKIKETTEQIEKYKLKISSYKQEIKNLSADENSTGQGVNYYNRLISSAEQKISDLQKKVNEWGQEHSRLNSDLQEYNTLLDAAKRIQSGEKLTDSFKST
-249 SEEEYIKAK
+249 AK
-258 ESAEARYRQLMSEQ
+258 E
-272 TDLLE
+272 
-277 KEKKAREAATTFKF
+277 
-291 VDGNIVDNNNE
+291 
-302 MNARAADA
+302 
-310 LLERANKLKTEAN
+310 
-323 EIASSLQRLSDAY
+323 
-336 TSTAQ
+336 
-341 KAETE
+341 
-346 QKRETE
+346 
-352 STNKTL
+352 
-358 DAIRAKEDELKK
+358 AKE
-370 LNEQL
+370 
-375 EQMQAHHANGWGGD
+375 
-389 FISTM
+389 T
-394 RKGDNPFT
+394 
-402 TIKDY
+402 
-407 FAEGDAI
+407 
-414 KEKQQQIAEVTA
+414 
-426 QLEKLRTATEETKT
+426 
-440 ASTDMWSGMSKN
+440 
-452 DIATVIQA
+452 
-460 DINQLKILKN
+460 
-470 DYSEIAQVYGKNS
+470 
-483 DKANENKQKQDEITR
+483 
-498 EIIQGKEK
+498 
-506 LREMGASY
+506 
-514 KDVTEE
+514 
-520 AKKSAKE
+520 AKE
-527 TQNIGKEAEKAEKK
+527 TQNIGKEAEKTEKK

-886 NYLKNYD
+886 NYLKNYN

-1161 KLAITEEYADKIAK
+1161 KLAITEEYADKIVK

-1207 ENVFSDLSSHTKKY
+1207 ENVFADLSSHTKEY
-1221 LESLRNQLQTLLK
+1221 LVSLRTQLQSLLK
-1234 SGKLTDIEDIAKVQE
+1234 SGKLTDVSDISKVQE
-1249 KINDINS
+1249 KINDLNA
-1256 EISKQGGLFDFV
+1256 EISKQGGIFDFV
-1268 GEKQQEHIRRINEA
+1268 GTKQQEQIRRINEA
-1282 KEAQEALNSAKSKEV
+1282 KEAQEALNAAKSKEA

-1327 GIQSNLDKFGIDKST
+1327 DIQSNLDKFGIDKST

-1395 TNAQEFITK
+1395 TNKEQFITEK
-1404 KGIDE
+1404 DIDE

-1545 NKSVEDNKGWKT
+1545 NKSVEDNKGWKR

-1564 LLGRNIKS
+1564 LLGRTVKS

-1638 TERLTNM
+1638 TGRLTNM
-1645 SFDDLKSNFKDT
+1645 SFDDLKSNFKNT

-1713 SQLNKKYNDIVQKG
+1713 SQLNKKYNDIVLKG

-1827 ILIREDIANMYK
+1827 IQIREDIANMYK

>member
-13 MDISDIQQSL
+13 MDISDIQSSI
-23 DKLINDLNLLGVK
+23 DKLCDSLTRVGIDTEALS
-36 TDEVSSKMTKALN
+36 ERMTKALT
-49 DIAQSSASDSEKTKQ
+49 DVSKSDDDLATKTQ
-64 SVQTLKQGIEE
+64 RAMQI
-75 INKSLADTPEAL
+75 
-87 KKLASEAQTAE
+87 
-98 ATIDKLQKRLSET
+98 
-111 TEGSQKWNEINEQL
+111 L
-125 KSQQSLVEKLNNE
+125 KSAMDDAVKSIQIVPDMIDNANKRVGDIESSISKLNEKLNDTE
-138 YLSMLG
+138 K
-144 TFGSTQQYVGTLN
+144 GSGAFEAITRQIN
-157 AAIDTLNAG
+157 AQKQSLQLAKEDVIELTDSYNHAKN
-166 RSIST
+166 SISEVGG
-171 AATGAN
+171 AYQALGALSVASTGAN
-177 ATVHAGAAA
+177 SAQTVSNSAVSASATAAATATV
-186 AVGTE
+186 
-191 SVAHGVNAEK
+191 
-201 IGTETQAVKDNTQAY
+201 
-216 QKAVEA
+216 
-222 NQQRTET
+222 
-229 ANAEA
+229 AEA
-234 AALDKLTERILQGKT
+234 AAHSANTAAATANAVAESQNAQATQQLSDSLREYISVSAGRAEIDRMQSENAKDLKSDIKLYEDTIKEIQNTLNTSDFSGKIKETTEQIEKYKLKISSYKQEIKNLSADENSTGQGVNYYNRLISSAEQKISDLQQKVNEWGQEQSRLNSDLQEYNTLLDAAKRIQSGEKLTDSFKST
-249 SEEEYIKAK
+249 AK
-258 ESAEARYRQLMSEQ
+258 E
-272 TDLLE
+272 
-277 KEKKAREAATTFKF
+277 
-291 VDGNIVDNNNE
+291 
-302 MNARAADA
+302 
-310 LLERANKLKTEAN
+310 
-323 EIASSLQRLSDAY
+323 
-336 TSTAQ
+336 
-341 KAETE
+341 
-346 QKRETE
+346 
-352 STNKTL
+352 
-358 DAIRAKEDELKK
+358 AKE
-370 LNEQL
+370 
-375 EQMQAHHANGWGGD
+375 
-389 FISTM
+389 T
-394 RKGDNPFT
+394 
-402 TIKDY
+402 
-407 FAEGDAI
+407 
-414 KEKQQQIAEVTA
+414 
-426 QLEKLRTATEETKT
+426 
-440 ASTDMWSGMSKN
+440 
-452 DIATVIQA
+452 
-460 DINQLKILKN
+460 
-470 DYSEIAQVYGKNS
+470 
-483 DKANENKQKQDEITR
+483 
-498 EIIQGKEK
+498 
-506 LREMGASY
+506 
-514 KDVTEE
+514 
-520 AKKSAKE
+520 AKE

-674 AKNIAEI
+674 VKNIAEI

-1207 ENVFSDLSSHTKKY
+1207 ENVFADLSSHTKEY
-1221 LESLRNQLQTLLK
+1221 LVSLRTQLQSLLK
-1234 SGKLTDIEDIAKVQE
+1234 SGKLTDVSDISKVQE
-1249 KINDINS
+1249 KINDLNA
-1256 EISKQGGLFDFV
+1256 EISKQGGIFDFV
-1268 GEKQQEHIRRINEA
+1268 GTKQQEQIRRINEA
-1282 KEAQEALNSAKSKEV
+1282 KEAQEALNAAKSKEA

-1327 GIQSNLDKFGIDKST
+1327 DIQSNLDKFGIDKST

-1395 TNAQEFITK
+1395 TNKKQFITEK
-1404 KGIDE
+1404 DIDE

-1545 NKSVEDNKGWKT
+1545 NKSVEDNKGWKS

-1564 LLGRNIKS
+1564 LLGRTVKS

-1638 TERLTNM
+1638 TGRLTNM
-1645 SFDDLKSNFKDT
+1645 SFDDLKSNFKNT

>member
-13 MDISDIQQSL
+13 MDISDIQSSI
-23 DKLINDLNLLGVK
+23 DKLCDSLTRVGVD
-36 TDEVSSKMTKALN
+36 TEALSERMTKALT
-49 DIAQSSASDSEKTKQ
+49 DVSKSDDDLATKTQ
-64 SVQTLKQGIEE
+64 RAMQI
-75 INKSLADTPEAL
+75 
-87 KKLASEAQTAE
+87 
-98 ATIDKLQKRLSET
+98 
-111 TEGSQKWNEINEQL
+111 L
-125 KSQQSLVEKLNNE
+125 KSAMDDAVKSIQIVPDMIDNANKRVGDIESSISKLNEKLNDTE
-138 YLSMLG
+138 K
-144 TFGSTQQYVGTLN
+144 GSGAFEAITRQINTQKQSLQLAKEDVIELTDSYN
-157 AAIDTLNAG
+157 HAKN
-166 RSIST
+166 SISEVSG
-171 AATGAN
+171 AYQALGALSVASTGAN
-177 ATVHAGAAA
+177 SAQTVSNSAVSASATAAATATV
-186 AVGTE
+186 
-191 SVAHGVNAEK
+191 
-201 IGTETQAVKDNTQAY
+201 
-216 QKAVEA
+216 
-222 NQQRTET
+222 
-229 ANAEA
+229 AEA
-234 AALDKLTERILQGKT
+234 AAHSANTAAATANAVAESQNAQATQQLTDSLR
-249 SEEEYIKAK
+249 EYISVSAGRAEIDRMQSENAK
-258 ESAEARYRQLMSEQ
+258 
-272 TDLLE
+272 DL
-277 KEKKAREAATTFKF
+277 KS
-291 VDGNIVDNNNE
+291 DI
-302 MNARAADA
+302 
-310 LLERANKLKTEAN
+310 KLYE
-323 EIASSLQRLSDAY
+323 
-336 TSTAQ
+336 
-341 KAETE
+341 
-346 QKRETE
+346 
-352 STNKTL
+352 
-358 DAIRAKEDELKK
+358 
-370 LNEQL
+370 
-375 EQMQAHHANGWGGD
+375 
-389 FISTM
+389 
-394 RKGDNPFT
+394 
-402 TIKDY
+402 
-407 FAEGDAI
+407 DAI
-414 KEKQQQIAEVTA
+414 KEIQNTLNTSDFSGKIKETTEQIEKYKLKISSYKQEIKNLSADENSTGQGVNYYNRLISSAEQKISDLQKKVNEWGQEQSRLNSDLQEYNTLLNA
-426 QLEKLRTATEETKT
+426 AKRIQSGEKLTESFKSTAK
-440 ASTDMWSGMSKN
+440 
-452 DIATVIQA
+452 
-460 DINQLKILKN
+460 
-470 DYSEIAQVYGKNS
+470 
-483 DKANENKQKQDEITR
+483 
-498 EIIQGKEK
+498 
-506 LREMGASY
+506 
-514 KDVTEE
+514 E
-520 AKKSAKE
+520 AKETAKE
-527 TQNIGKEAEKAEKK
+527 TQNIGKEAEAAGKK

-567 IGKIGAWGAAI
+567 IGKIGAWGASI

-893 KNHKG
+893 KNHKD

-973 AGENVVRNVLKKSGN
+973 AGENVVRNVLKKYGN

-1108 TLTDAQSKAIEE
+1108 TLTDAQLRAIED
-1120 SKALASQDRSKK
+1120 SKTLASQDRSKK
-1132 IEKLNN
+1132 IENLNN

-1181 KASLANQRD
+1181 KASLEQQRD
-1190 NELKKLDASDVF
+1190 NELRSINKENIF

-1207 ENVFSDLSSHTKKY
+1207 ENVFSDLSSHTKEY

-1342 KEYKEMSTLLSQL
+1342 KKYKEMSTLLSQL

-1369 AKATAEAKSKEDSA
+1369 AKATAEAKSKEDGA

-1395 TNAQEFITK
+1395 ADAQEFITK

-1409 LPELFEKLGM
+1409 LPGLFENLGM
-1419 SGVAKKASEGLS
+1419 GGVAKKASKGLS

-1436 SGAAVDFANH
+1436 SGAAADFATG
-1446 NYIGALTKGVSAI
+1446 NYVGALTKGVSAI

-1485 KNNVLAQCLDNLN
+1485 KNNVLVQCLDNLN

-1545 NKSVEDNKGWKT
+1545 NKSVEDNKGWKS

-1564 LLGRNIKS
+1564 LLGRTVKS

-1638 TERLTNM
+1638 TGRLTNM
-1645 SFDDLKSNFKDT
+1645 SFDDLKSNFKNT

-1666 DFADDFSGYLFDAV
+1666 DFADDFSGYLFNAV